1 MSESYQMCSKCIMDS
16 NDDPKITYDEKGVC
30 SYCYR
35 YDELV
40 DEHVVTNEAERNLE
54 YERVIGDISSSAN
67 KEGYDC
73 IIGISGGVDSC
84 YVAYLAKQKGLRPL
98 LVHFD
103 NGWNSSLAN
112 QNIHTL
118 VEKLNL
124 DLYTEVVDWEE
135 FKDIQLSFIKAS
147 VVDIELVTD
156 FAIVACLY
164 NLANKHNIKYIISGH
179 NVSSEGA
186 LPSHWVHWK
195 SDFMNII
202 DIHKKYGTKKLKTFP
217 KMGYFKK
224 AWYVQYKKIKII
236 PVLNYVDY
244 DKEKSKKFLMDAL
257 GWIDYGGK
265 HYESI
270 FTRFYQ
276 AYILPKKFKI
286 DKRKAHLSALICAGQ
301 VTRQE
306 ALEVVKKPAYV
317 YKEVNE
323 DLEYVLKKLG
333 FSRREFEQIMSEKPK
348 KHTDYSS
355 YLNKHYKY
363 ELYLSQMLKPITR
376 PLKKALGIKAEGNI
390 V

>member
-16 NDDPKITYDEKGVC
+16 NDDPKITFDEKGVC
-30 SYCYR
+30 SYCHR

-40 DEHVVTNEAERNLE
+40 DEHVVTNEVERNLE
-54 YERVIGDISSSAN
+54 YERVIGDISSSKKN
-67 KEGYDC
+67 EGYDC

-195 SDFMNII
+195 SDFMNIV
-202 DIHKKYGTKKLKTFP
+202 DIHKKFGTKKLKTFP

-224 AWYVQYKKIKII
+224 SWYVQYKKIKII
-236 PVLNYVDY
+236 PILNYVDY
-244 DKEKSKKFLMDAL
+244 DKEKAKTFLMEELD
-257 GWIDYGGK
+257 WIDYGGK

-301 VTRQE
+301 FNREE
-306 ALEVVKKPAYV
+306 ALEVVKKPAYD
-317 YKEVNE
+317 YKEVND
-323 DLEYVLKKLG
+323 DLEYVLKKFG
-333 FSRREFEQIMSEKPK
+333 FSKEEFEKIMSQKPK
-348 KHTDYSS
+348 IHTDYSS

-363 ELYLSQMLKPITR
+363 ELLILNFLKPISR
-376 PLKKALGIKAEGNI
+376 PIKRILGIKAENNI